1 MFLHSALSMA
11 SVKIKYENK
20 TAIFFKGHVSHT
32 GNLLQ
37 LVFVRRRPLKIV
49 HFYFLKTTRII
60 FTFLFKASLEY
71 EESIRDIYDLSNLRP
86 HRQGQNMQNKVK
98 F

>member
-49 HFYFLKTTRII
+49 HFLL
-60 FTFLFKASLEY
+60 FLFKASLEY